1 MWCSYYRCFFVF
13 DSAPDQCKL
22 QVLCDRV
29 ICEDPFIQ
37 IYCPDRYKT
46 QKTSNEAV
54 DDCLGALK
62 FILDWSVT
70 SKMFEH
76 FHNALLANDDIL
88 FYDEDFSKVTF
99 FANKMGILGVDFDK
113 INLDDDNNF

>member
-1 MWCSYYRCFFVF
+1 MCELFTM
-13 DSAPDQCKL
+13 
-22 QVLCDRV
+22 
-29 ICEDPFIQ
+29 EDPFIQ
-37 IYCPDRYKT
+37 IYCPNRYKT
-46 QKTSNEAV
+46 QKMSNEAV

-62 FILDWSVT
+62 FIPDWSVT
-70 SKMFEH
+70 SKMLENL
-76 FHNALLANDDIL
+76 HNALLTNDDIL

>member
-1 MWCSYYRCFFVF
+1 
-13 DSAPDQCKL
+13 
-22 QVLCDRV
+22 
-29 ICEDPFIQ
+29 
-37 IYCPDRYKT
+37 
-46 QKTSNEAV
+46 
-54 DDCLGALK
+54 
-62 FILDWSVT
+62 
-70 SKMFEH
+70 MFEH